1 MGSFKALGEMKSFR
15 KSWTKAYSQCDFY
28 HVGDFTVNNI
38 CARKHFRKFFFKG
51 KLIVHS
57 FNNQLKMSGTEF
69 SKGD

>member
-28 HVGDFTVNNI
+28 HVGDFTVNNMCSQTLSQI
-38 CARKHFRKFFFKG
+38 FFKD

>member
-28 HVGDFTVNNI
+28 HVGDFTVNYMCSQTLSLN
-38 CARKHFRKFFFKG
+38 FFKG

>member
-15 KSWTKAYSQCDFY
+15 KSRTKAYSQCDFY
-28 HVGDFTVNNI
+28 HVGDFTVNNMCSQTLSLI
-38 CARKHFRKFFFKG
+38 FFKA

>member
-28 HVGDFTVNNI
+28 HVGDFTANNMCSQTLSQI
-38 CARKHFRKFFFKG
+38 FFKD

>member
-28 HVGDFTVNNI
+28 HVGDFTVNNMMCSQTLSQI
-38 CARKHFRKFFFKG
+38 FFKD

>member
-28 HVGDFTVNNI
+28 HVGDFTVNNMCSQTLSQI
-38 CARKHFRKFFFKG
+38 FFKG

-57 FNNQLKMSGTEF
+57 FNNQLKMSGAEF